1 MDATDTTEGDPDSG
15 PARIS
20 IAPPQRG
27 DAERVA
33 GRFRCEMPEGWAA
46 TGTLSRTWRGLAI
59 SELTVEPWIEV
70 DDEPGHITSKLL
82 RKIPTGAIIAA
93 AQSAGLVV
101 VDTNVL
107 AELPEPKRQPGRQP
121 LSDELLRDVAEK
133 YLKETAPGKPRGS
146 ITRLAEQY
154 DKPKPMIARWVMR
167 ARQDGWLGPAAPG
180 REGGEPGPRL
190 LQARQ
195 DEEAIRAAAEQESA
209 QQSGKLPFMSIT
221 MEEHARRMQQIAP
234 AMGRINALLN
244 ALAPP
249 APKKAD
255 EPVEHD
261 AE

>member
-1 MDATDTTEGDPDSG
+1 MNADPDTTPSGEDRVRITSQPD
-15 PARIS
+15 
-20 IAPPQRG
+20 
-27 DAERVA
+27 DAWHRHTA
-33 GRFRCEMPEGWAA
+33 SFRYDSSEGWTA
-46 TGTLSRTWRGLAI
+46 TGTVTRTRRRGVVITDVRFEAPGDEDGAPGPVTSTALRQLPISDILSSAMQSGL
-59 SELTVEPWIEV
+59 LPQY
-70 DDEPGHITSKLL
+70 
-82 RKIPTGAIIAA
+82 PT
-93 AQSAGLVV
+93 
-101 VDTNVL
+101 T
-107 AELPEPKRQPGRQP
+107 PPPKREPRPSGRAP
-121 LSDELLRDVAEK
+121 LTDAHIRDVAET
-133 YLKETAPGKPRGS
+133 YLRETGPGKPRGAL
-146 ITRLAEQY
+146 RRVAEHFG
-154 DKPKPMIARWVMR
+154 KPVPTASHWVQR
-167 ARQDGWLGPAAPG
+167 ARADGWLGPAVTG